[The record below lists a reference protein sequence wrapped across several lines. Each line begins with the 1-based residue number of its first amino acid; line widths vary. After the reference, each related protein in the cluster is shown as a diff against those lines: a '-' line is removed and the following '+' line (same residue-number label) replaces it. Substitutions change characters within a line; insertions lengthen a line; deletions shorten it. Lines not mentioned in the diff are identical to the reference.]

1 MLRMLSKSEIKVLAE
16 FLDGPERPDGT
27 FTFQELQGFLFAV
40 ACSPELVPPSDWF
53 PIISDEKDIAF
64 NDEEESQQIMSLIMS
79 LYNGINEAALS
90 RSNSMPVGCEFQAD
104 VEDNFDDEL
113 PISQWSLG
121 FTMGHDW
128 LAEVWED
135 YSPDELD
142 EEIGATTMVLSF
154 FGSRSLAEAYY
165 LEATTTPTQ
174 RKPRVPFAE
183 YAETVR
189 KLFPDALASYA
200 HIGRGISEILAEI
213 DNSRG

>member
-1 MLRMLSKSEIKVLAE
+1 MLSQSDIKMITE
-16 FLDGPERPDGT
+16 FLDAPERPDGT
-27 FTFQELQGFLFAV
+27 FGFQELQGFLFAV
-40 ACSPELVPPSDWF
+40 ACSPELVPPPAWF
-53 PIISDEKDIAF
+53 PIISDEKDIGFKDKNEA
-64 NDEEESQQIMSLIMS
+64 QQIMGLIMS
-79 LYNGINEAALS
+79 LYNAINEAALN
-90 RSNSMPVGCEFQAD
+90 RSNSMPLGCKFQQD
-104 VEDNFDDEL
+104 VEDNFDEEL

-154 FGSRSLAEAYY
+154 FGSRSLAQAYY

-174 RKPRVPFAE
+174 RKPGVPIAE